1 MKEGHLNLVE
11 EHNNNEVNLF
21 KKVLVTTKRAKSLY
35 SLEESA
41 IANLKHKPTFQAIME
56 NNEGKVIMKISSQ
69 MKSKILLIKWKNK
82 FKKLI
87 IKKR

>member
-1 MKEGHLNLVE
+1 MKEEHQNLVE

-41 IANLKHKPTFQAIME
+41 RVNLKHKPTFHAIME
-56 NNEGKVIMKISSQ
+56 NNEGQVIMKSSTQ
-69 MKSKILLIKWKNK
+69 GSDENDDGPE
-82 FKKLI
+82 
-87 IKKR
+87 